1 MRTLIKNGTVIDP
14 GHIHEIADILIEG
27 SIVTRIDRHAD
38 MGRLTAPG
46 ATDSRVQPDHVPD
59 HVIDAAGLWVVP
71 GLMDMHVH
79 LREPGEDYK
88 ETIASGIS
96 AAAAG
101 GFTRICCM
109 PNTRPVNDN
118 RQITEFIIHES
129 QKLASVRVLPVA
141 AISKNL
147 EGIEISEYG
156 ELMDAGAVALSDD
169 GRPVVDSLLMRRA
182 LEYSKSM
189 GLRII
194 SHCEEPTLAKGVMNE
209 GPAATGKGLS
219 GIPNAAESI
228 MVMRD
233 IALSELTGVPV
244 HIAHV
249 SALESIRAIR
259 DAKARGVCVTAETAP
274 HYFTLTDTD
283 VAAYDT
289 HAKMNPPLRSEKDR
303 DAVCQGLADGTIDVI
318 ASDHAPHSRLEKEVA
333 FDAAASGII
342 GLETSLALSLR
353 LVIKKVL
360 TIEQLIA
367 KMAINP
373 ARILGLPSGIAQG
386 LSADLTLID
395 PNMTHVYF
403 AETGFS
409 KSRNTPFDGWKFT
422 GRVVYTIVGGKI
434 IFKL

>member
-27 SIVTRIDRHAD
+27 SIVTRIDKHAD
-38 MGRLTAPG
+38 MGRLTAPD
-46 ATDSRVQPDHVPD
+46 TTESRIQPD

-79 LREPGEDYK
+79 LREPGEEYK

-147 EGIEISEYG
+147 EGIEICEYG

-209 GPAATGKGLS
+209 GPAATAKGLS

-259 DAKARGVCVTAETAP
+259 DAKARGVSVTAETAP

-303 DAVCQGLADGTIDVI
+303 DAVCQGLVDGTIDVI

-333 FDAAASGII
+333 FDAAAFGII

-360 TIEQLIA
+360 TIEQLIT
-367 KMAINP
+367 KMALNP
-373 ARILGLPSGIAQG
+373 ARILGLPCGISQG
-386 LSADLTLID
+386 LSADLTIID
-395 PNMTHVYF
+395 PDMPHVYS

-422 GRVVYTIVGGKI
+422 GRSVYTIVGGKI
-434 IFKL
+434 IFNL

>member
-14 GHIHEIADILIEG
+14 GRIHEIADIFIDG
-27 SIVTRIDRHAD
+27 SVIARIDRHSD
-38 MGRLTAPG
+38 NGRLTASG
-46 ATDSRVQPDHVPD
+46 MTDSGMQPD

-71 GLMDMHVH
+71 GLTDMHVH
-79 LREPGEDYK
+79 LREPGEEYK
-88 ETIASGIS
+88 ETIATGIS

-109 PNTRPVNDN
+109 PNTRPANDN
-118 RQITEFIIHES
+118 RQITEFIIRES
-129 QKLASVRVLPVA
+129 QKQASVRVLPVA

-147 EGIEISEYG
+147 QGAEICEYG
-156 ELMDAGAVALSDD
+156 ELMEAGAIALSDD

-182 LEYSKSM
+182 LEYSKPM

-194 SHCEEPTLAKGVMNE
+194 SHCEDLTLSAGVMNE
-209 GPAATGKGLS
+209 GPAATRKGLS
-219 GIPNAAESI
+219 GIPNIAESI

-233 IALSELTGVPV
+233 IALSELTDVPV

-249 SALESIRAIR
+249 STLESIRAIR
-259 DAKARGVCVTAETAP
+259 DAKARGVGVTAETAP

-289 HAKMNPPLRSEKDR
+289 HAKMNPPLRSEVDR
-303 DAVCQGLADGTIDVI
+303 EAILEALADGTIDAI

-333 FDAAASGII
+333 FDAAAFGII

-373 ARILGLPSGIAQG
+373 ARILGIPSGIIEG
-386 LSADLTLID
+386 LAADLTLID
-395 PNMTHVYF
+395 PDLTYTYC
-403 AETGFS
+403 ADKGFS
-409 KSRNTPFDGWKFT
+409 KSKNTPFDGWEFT
-422 GRVVYTIVGGKI
+422 GRAVYTVVGGKI
-434 IFKL
+434 IFNL